1 MPFDLAEKFV
11 DAVESALGA
20 ALPDDYKAAMR
31 RSNGGEIEAHDDDWT
46 LYPIAD
52 TSDKKRLA
60 RTANHILVETQGCR
74 EWPNFPER
82 ALAIANNGAG
92 DQLVY
97 LRNGSTFSP
106 IVYAWSHETGKLEE
120 VADGIS
126 QLLPS

>member
-1 MPFDLAEKFV
+1 MPFDLAEKFI
-11 DAVESALGA
+11 DAVENALGA

-31 RSNGGEIEAHDDDWT
+31 LSNGGELEANDDDWT

-60 RTANHILVETQGCR
+60 RSANHILIETQGCR
-74 EWPNFPER
+74 EWPNFPVH

-97 LRNGSTFSP
+97 LRNGSSFSP
-106 IVYAWSHETGKLEE
+106 IVYAWCHETGKLKE

-126 QLLPS
+126 QLLLS